1 MRPVGGFI
9 GGFLADKIGKPKTNG
24 IALAGAA
31 VLLVAAAVLPLM
43 GFGVSALVVLL
54 GVFLYMIRGTY
65 WSFLGMSKIPA
76 ATMGT
81 AIGLISFL
89 GYLPDIILPQMNTF
103 LWNTFGDQGGY
114 VSYFIVSAV
123 FGLLGIVI
131 ISVYAKLNKK
141 EKALKEAA

>member
-1 MRPVGGFI
+1 
-9 GGFLADKIGKPKTNG
+9 
-24 IALAGAA
+24 
-31 VLLVAAAVLPLM
+31 
-43 GFGVSALVVLL
+43 
-54 GVFLYMIRGTY
+54 
-65 WSFLGMSKIPA
+65 
-76 ATMGT
+76 MGT
-81 AIGLISFL
+81 AIGLISFI

-131 ISVYAKLNKK
+131 ISIYAKLNKK